1 MGKRELVALLNL
13 SSWCLVTVELL
24 FLAVPLGCLW
34 FLSVVF
40 PDHIY
45 LLFCT
50 VVFCQNLGH
59 PKSIYGN
66 SKIFDMVS
74 FDSRGPSG
82 IVLDLKYPL
91 KPSTHLKSPMT
102 SLYAFILQQKKSE
115 IID

>member
-13 SSWCLVTVELL
+13 ASWCLVTVELL

-34 FLSVVF
+34 FVIVVF
-40 PDHIY
+40 PDHTH

-50 VVFCQNLGH
+50 VVFCQNLGY

-66 SKIFDMVS
+66 SKIFDMVP

-82 IVLDLKYPL
+82 IVLDLKYPYISM

-102 SLYAFILQQKKSE
+102 SLYAFILQQKK
-115 IID
+115 